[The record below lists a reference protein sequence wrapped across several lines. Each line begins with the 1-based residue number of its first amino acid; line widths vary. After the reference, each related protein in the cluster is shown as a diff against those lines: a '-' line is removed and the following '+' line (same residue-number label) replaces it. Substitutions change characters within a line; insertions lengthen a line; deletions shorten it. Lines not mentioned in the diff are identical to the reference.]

1 MSPLK
6 HSKSFAAR
14 MGRWS
19 ASHWK
24 TAVFGWLAF
33 VALSLFIG
41 ASLGTKQISKTDANV
56 GESRTADHIISD
68 GGFQLDKNGEST
80 DEQFEMVL
88 IQSRTLTTADPAF
101 RSAIADTQKTLR
113 TFPQVTKLRSPL
125 GADHDGLISK
135 DRHSVLIQFTP
146 SGSYVEATAYID
158 TIVA

>member
-41 ASLGTKQISKTDANV
+41 SSLGTKQISKTDANV
-56 GESRTADHIISD
+56 GESRTADKIISA

-80 DEQFEMVL
+80 TETVEMVL
-88 IQSRTLTTADPAF
+88 IQNKTMTPADPAF
-101 RSAIADTQKTLR
+101 RAAIGDPERTLR
-113 TFPQVTKLRSPL
+113 TFPQVTKLTSPL
-125 GADHDGLISK
+125 SAKHAGLISK

-146 SGSYVEATAYID
+146 TGSYTEATAY
-158 TIVA
+158 